1 MPMGPDSPSD
11 IEVGMGVGELSL
23 DMAEL
28 SDMDL
33 TMLRTTLFL
42 TVLWPWANPSAW
54 SMIEIRLWLEAELS
68 WRRRAAEGEA
78 PRTTS
83 CGSPPMRSG

>member
-1 MPMGPDSPSD
+1 MGPDSPSD

-42 TVLWPWANPSAW
+42 TVL
-54 SMIEIRLWLEAELS
+54 
-68 WRRRAAEGEA
+68 
-78 PRTTS
+78 
-83 CGSPPMRSG
+83 

>member
-1 MPMGPDSPSD
+1 
-11 IEVGMGVGELSL
+11 MGVGELSL

-68 WRRRAAEGEA
+68 
-78 PRTTS
+78 
-83 CGSPPMRSG
+83 

>member
-1 MPMGPDSPSD
+1 MGPDSPSD
-11 IEVGMGVGELSL
+11 IEVGMGVGEESL

-42 TVLWPWANPSAW
+42 TVLWPWAKPSAW
-54 SMIEIRLWLEAELS
+54 SMIEIRLVWLEAELS
-68 WRRRAAEGEA
+68 
-78 PRTTS
+78 
-83 CGSPPMRSG
+83 

>member
-1 MPMGPDSPSD
+1 MAGGGGGGRRWWGGPRAG
-11 IEVGMGVGELSL
+11 EVGMGVGELSL

-68 WRRRAAEGEA
+68 WRRRG
-78 PRTTS
+78 
-83 CGSPPMRSG
+83 G

>member
-54 SMIEIRLWLEAELS
+54 SIIEIRLWLEAELS
-68 WRRRAAEGEA
+68 WRRRG
-78 PRTTS
+78 
-83 CGSPPMRSG
+83 G